1 MMCEFK
7 YIKHNKARF
16 KIGKR
21 EEGTKILAN
30 FFNQYKNQ
38 IKGLKG
44 FIIMNSID
52 NSQETIALTFWETK
66 EDMDAYHKLNNK
78 WFSTITER
86 IKTLFER
93 LPERGDYTA
102 FNFKIPL
109 YS

>member
-1 MMCEFK
+1 MMYEFK

-21 EEGTKILAN
+21 EEGTTILAD
-30 FFNQYKNQ
+30 FFNEYKNQ

-52 NSQETIALTFWETK
+52 NSQETIALTFWETE

-78 WFSTITER
+78 WFSIITER
-86 IKTLFER
+86 IKPLFER
-93 LPERGDYTA
+93 LPERSDYTA
-102 FNFKIPL
+102 FNFNIPL
-109 YS
+109 SS